1 MNRRKRISRS
11 SGIEVKKRKVGLALD
26 GGGGRGMAHI
36 GVIEVLEKEKIHIDM
51 VAGTSAGAA
60 IGALLAQG
68 KKVDE
73 MKVLA
78 RSWDWKQRA
87 QIIDL
92 ALPKS
97 GFIAGKR
104 VKEFLKSIIGD
115 VEFSDLKLP
124 FACVATDVITGE
136 EVVINQGS
144 VLEAVRASISM
155 SIIFSVAKW
164 QSRYLVDGG
173 LVDPVPVS
181 VLRDMGAD
189 FIIAVNVAPRM
200 STRQERIYPGK
211 NNAEEA
217 SAIKEP
223 NILNIIMKM
232 SAIANSQIVE
242 ASLEGADVI
251 IEPRLAGI
259 GLGDFSHIEECI
271 LEGGFAAIDAVLEI
285 KNRLAA

>member
-1 MNRRKRISRS
+1 M
-11 SGIEVKKRKVGLALD
+11 KKRKVGLAL

-36 GVIEVLEKEKIHIDM
+36 GVIEVLEREKIHIDM

-60 IGALLAQG
+60 IGAFLAQG
-68 KKVDE
+68 KNADD

-78 RSWDWKQRA
+78 RSWNWKQRA

-104 VKEFLKSIIGD
+104 AKKFLKSIIGN
-115 VEFSDLKLP
+115 VEFSELRLP
-124 FACVATDVITGE
+124 FACVATDVMTGE

-155 SIIFSVAKW
+155 PIIFSVVKW
-164 QSRYLVDGG
+164 QGRYLVDGG

-181 VLRDMGAD
+181 VLKDMGAD

-200 STRQERIYPGK
+200 STGQERIYPG
-211 NNAEEA
+211 NNNTEEA

-223 NILNIIMKM
+223 NIFNIIMKM
-232 SAIANSQIVE
+232 SGIANSQIVE

-259 GLGDFSHIEECI
+259 GLGDFGHIEKCI

-285 KNRLAA
+285 KNQLAA

>member
-1 MNRRKRISRS
+1 M
-11 SGIEVKKRKVGLALD
+11 KKRKVGLALG

-68 KKVDE
+68 KNADE

-78 RSWDWKQRA
+78 RSWDWKHRA
-87 QIIDL
+87 RAIDL
-92 ALPKS
+92 TLPKS
-97 GFIAGKR
+97 GFIAGKK

-124 FACVATDVITGE
+124 FACIATDVITGE

-144 VLEAVRASISM
+144 VLEAVKASISM
-155 SIIFSVAKW
+155 PIIFTVVKW
-164 QSRYLVDGG
+164 QGRYLVDGG

-181 VLRDMGAD
+181 VLKDMGAD
-189 FIIAVNVAPRM
+189 FIIAVNVAPHM